1 MSNDFKDRLKE
12 ESKNYMPD
20 LWSEIEGKLEYKK
33 KNNNKKII
41 SIAASLAVVFIIATA
56 GRNILIKEGNFKAS
70 NSINQEVKKKNDEVA
85 FDDKFTGIDVLPD
98 LDLKE
103 ILEDKIVLSLSN
115 ENNYS
120 ADINSVDYSEISENI
135 VYGKITEVKSY
146 VKFEGEIYSDMTVEV
161 IEDYKGGFKKGDTFI
176 MGAHGGE
183 MNYEDYVEQIDP
195 MRVEKFGYDRV
206 EDKSK
211 MVIDLRDGVPMYRE
225 GEYVLV
231 YVKSLDNEEY
241 YKEHPELIE
250 NESYDYGVYK
260 RLYVNPNTRE
270 VFKYEYK
277 LNNTLEKLK
286 AGTLDDIENIDLY

>member
-56 GRNILIKEGNFKAS
+56 GRNILINEGNFKAS